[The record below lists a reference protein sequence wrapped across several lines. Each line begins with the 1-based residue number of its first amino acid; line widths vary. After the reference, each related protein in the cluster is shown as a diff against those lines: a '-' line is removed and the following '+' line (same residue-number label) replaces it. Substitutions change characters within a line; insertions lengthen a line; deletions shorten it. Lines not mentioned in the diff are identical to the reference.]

1 LNFDLLEAD
10 EFARLYLH
18 NELSLCL
25 IGLAPLGRAF
35 NLRNKLFGVDDLI
48 DLKTT
53 YIASIDCDLNTW
65 LDIRT
70 ASDNTLDI
78 DKLTYLL

>member
-25 IGLAPLGRAF
+25 VCLTPFGRAF

-48 DLKTT
+48 YLKTT
-53 YIASIDCDLNTW
+53 NIASIDCDLNAR

-70 ASDNTLDI
+70 ASNNTLDI
-78 DKLTYLL
+78 DELANLL

>member
-1 LNFDLLEAD
+1 
-10 EFARLYLH
+10 LH

-25 IGLAPLGRAF
+25 VSLTSFGGAF
-35 NLRNKLFGVDDLI
+35 NFRNKLFGVDDLI
-48 DLKTT
+48 DLKST
-53 YIASIDCDLNTW
+53 YIASIDCNLNAR

-78 DKLTYLL
+78 DELTYLL